1 MADSDRTADR
11 EVTRQEPRP
20 PLARSG
26 TRPGSLPA
34 RARADDRAAAPA
46 WNWSA
51 DELSADELAK
61 LRAAVS
67 VLRDQVAE
75 LEPAVARAREREREL
90 RGALRKLAAAG
101 LWQRRRLTRELRGHG
116 LL

>member
-20 PLARSG
+20 SLARGG

-34 RARADDRAAAPA
+34 RARADDREAAPA

>member
-1 MADSDRTADR
+1 
-11 EVTRQEPRP
+11 
-20 PLARSG
+20 LARSG

-75 LEPAVARAREREREL
+75 LEPAVARARERE
-90 RGALRKLAAAG
+90 GAARRTAELAAAG
-101 LWQRRRLTRELRGHG
+101 LW
-116 LL
+116 